1 MTAITALNQE
11 RLEEKG
17 NNEAQLLDIDYV
29 EFYVGNAFQAAH
41 FYASTFGLPTV
52 ARAGLETGARDSVSF
67 LTRLNE
73 IRMIFTSSLRPDG
86 AIAEHVRLHGDS
98 VKDIAFRVRGAA
110 QAFESAVRRGARP
123 VMEPTVYEDEDGR
136 VVKATIA
143 AFGDTVHSFIER
155 DAYRGDAFFP
165 QYRKH
170 PSPLFPISNG
180 LLAFDHI
187 AVSVEAGK
195 LDRWVDFYREV
206 LGFHQSH
213 QEDVSTEY
221 SAMNSKVVQNS
232 TGQIVFPI
240 VEPASGKRK
249 SQIDE
254 YLSFHCGPGAQHIAL
269 LSSDIVKTVRT
280 LRNNG
285 IEFLYTPDTY
295 YDGLEERIGKLE
307 EDIQPLREQNILV
320 DRDGNG
326 YLKQVFTK
334 PLQSRPTVFMEII
347 AREGARGFGGGN
359 IKALFDA
366 MEREQALRE
375 NL

>member
-11 RLEEKG
+11 RHEGKG
-17 NNEAQLLDIDYV
+17 SNEAQLLDIDYV

-52 ARAGLETGARDSVSF
+52 ARAGLETGAKDRVSF

-170 PSPLFPISNG
+170 PNPLFPISNG

-320 DRDGNG
+320 DRDGSG

>member
-1 MTAITALNQE
+1 
-11 RLEEKG
+11 
-17 NNEAQLLDIDYV
+17 
-29 EFYVGNAFQAAH
+29 
-41 FYASTFGLPTV
+41 
-52 ARAGLETGARDSVSF
+52 
-67 LTRLNE
+67 
-73 IRMIFTSSLRPDG
+73 
-86 AIAEHVRLHGDS
+86 
-98 VKDIAFRVRGAA
+98 
-110 QAFESAVRRGARP
+110 
-123 VMEPTVYEDEDGR
+123 
-136 VVKATIA
+136 
-143 AFGDTVHSFIER
+143 
-155 DAYRGDAFFP
+155 
-165 QYRKH
+165 
-170 PSPLFPISNG
+170 
-180 LLAFDHI
+180 
-187 AVSVEAGK
+187 
-195 LDRWVDFYREV
+195 
-206 LGFHQSH
+206 
-213 QEDVSTEY
+213 
-221 SAMNSKVVQNS
+221 
-232 TGQIVFPI
+232 

>member
-11 RLEEKG
+11 RLEGKG

-52 ARAGLETGARDSVSF
+52 ARAGLETGAKDRVSF

-170 PSPLFPISNG
+170 PNPLFPVSNG

-195 LDRWVDFYREV
+195 LDRWVDFYGEV

-240 VEPASGKRK
+240 VEPALGKRK

-320 DRDGNG
+320 DRDGSG

>member
-11 RLEEKG
+11 RLEGKG

-52 ARAGLETGARDSVSF
+52 ARAGLETGAKDRVSF

-98 VKDIAFRVRGAA
+98 VKDIAFRVRGGA

-170 PSPLFPISNG
+170 PNPLFPVSNG

-195 LDRWVDFYREV
+195 LDRWVDFYGEV

-320 DRDGNG
+320 DRDGSG

-334 PLQSRPTVFMEII
+334 PLQCRPTVFMEII

>member
-11 RLEEKG
+11 RLEGKG
-17 NNEAQLLDIDYV
+17 SNEAQLLDIDYV

-52 ARAGLETGARDSVSF
+52 ARAGLETGAKDRVSF
-67 LTRLNE
+67 LARLNE

-155 DAYRGDAFFP
+155 DAYQGDAFFP

-170 PSPLFPISNG
+170 PNPLFPVSNG

-195 LDRWVDFYREV
+195 LDHWVDFYGEV

-320 DRDGNG
+320 DRDGSG